1 MSSKFPLIT
10 VLGPTAVG
18 KTAFAAHLALA
29 LDAEII
35 SADSRQVFSGMD
47 IGTGK
52 DLADYNVDG
61 KIIPSHLLDIA
72 EVGTEYNVFQFQSD
86 FQNAWDVITAK
97 GKIPILCGG
106 TGLYLESVLLGYNL
120 AEVPEN
126 VALRQELDL
135 LENYELIKKIS
146 SYRQL
151 HNTTDSIDRERMLR
165 AIEIEWFKEQYQKQQ
180 PENDFSHTPVL
191 GIRFDRKIVR
201 ERITARLTQRLKE
214 GMIEEVQHL
223 LDKGISKERLIFY
236 GLEYKFV
243 TMYLSGEM
251 NYDEMFRLLNTAIHQ
266 FAKRQMTWF
275 RRMEKKRIK
284 ILWLEGEDGLTVNL
298 EKALNYLNH
307 I

>member
-1 MSSKFPLIT
+1 
-10 VLGPTAVG
+10 
-18 KTAFAAHLALA
+18 
-29 LDAEII
+29 
-35 SADSRQVFSGMD
+35 
-47 IGTGK
+47 
-52 DLADYNVDG
+52 
-61 KIIPSHLLDIA
+61 
-72 EVGTEYNVFQFQSD
+72 
-86 FQNAWDVITAK
+86 
-97 GKIPILCGG
+97 
-106 TGLYLESVLLGYNL
+106 
-120 AEVPEN
+120 
-126 VALRQELDL
+126 L